1 VRWHGSVADCTL
13 PERGAMREELVTLAQ
28 ERWRRKQTGHRE
40 FRPADLRVHG
50 PRGRYRAE
58 REVV

>member
-1 VRWHGSVADCTL
+1 
-13 PERGAMREELVTLAQ
+13 MREELVTLAQ